1 MTRLEQRLI
10 LLGLLLGL
18 SLSALEIN
26 VVSTATPRIVEDLGG
41 LNHYSWVFTIYLL
54 TSTLTMPFW
63 GHAAD
68 HWGRKKLFLASM
80 SLFLMG
86 SFLCGL
92 SQTLGQLILFRA
104 IKGVGGGG
112 LIPLAFTILADIYDL
127 KNRTK
132 IQGAISSVW
141 GVASLIGPFIGG
153 ALADTLGWRWIFF
166 INLIPGGFAFY
177 FILHTLK
184 EPYQHR
190 GPWNLSLKSF
200 LSSFLFITAFLTT
213 LESLQYFYYREVTL
227 WALVT
232 VISFVIFLYYEKTEK
247 YPLIHPEL
255 FKRRMFL
262 MSCLTGFL
270 SSAVILGL
278 ASFGPLLFQIVLGYT
293 PTESGF
299 FLMPFTVAW
308 LLLSIVS
315 TQLLLKVHYRKLLF
329 MGFFTTGLGM
339 ALFCYFFYELTTA
352 KITLCMLVLGVG
364 LAFNYP
370 ITLLTTQY
378 DAPKNLVGFST
389 SALMWVRNMG
399 ATIATAIMGV
409 TLVTMYRHQ
418 VLQASTLDVKQEF
431 LRSLQENPQRIFG
444 TDIFGQIQANPI
456 LQDFMA
462 HSLFAVFSVM
472 FGATLL
478 ALFCAPFFPK
488 KNPIV
493 LNPSC
498 QNLTL

>member
-10 LLGLLLGL
+10 LFGVLCGL

-54 TSTLTMPFW
+54 TSTLAMPFW

-80 SLFLMG
+80 SLFLVG

-92 SQTLGQLILFRA
+92 SQSMGQLILFRA
-104 IKGVGGGG
+104 IKGLGGGG

-132 IQGAISSVW
+132 IQGYISSVW
-141 GVASLIGPFIGG
+141 GIASLIGPFIGG
-153 ALADTLGWRWIFF
+153 VLADTLGWRWIFF
-166 INLIPGGFAFY
+166 INLVPGGFALY
-177 FILHTLK
+177 FILHYLN

-213 LESLQYFYYREVTL
+213 LESIQQFHYTRALFL
-227 WALVT
+227 ALVT
-232 VISFVIFLYYEKTEK
+232 VISFSIFLYYEKTEK
-247 YPLIHPEL
+247 FPLIHPEL
-255 FKRRMFL
+255 FKRRLFL

-270 SSAVILGL
+270 SSAVVLGL
-278 ASFGPLLFQIVLGYT
+278 SSFGPLLFQIVLGYT

-315 TQLLLKVHYRKLLF
+315 TRLILKVHYRKLLF
-329 MGFFTTGLGM
+329 VGFFTTWLGM
-339 ALFCYFFYELTTA
+339 ALLCYFFYELTTL
-352 KITLCMLVLGVG
+352 KIILCMLVLGVG

-399 ATIATAIMGV
+399 ATIATAIMGM
-409 TLVTMYRHQ
+409 TLVTTYRNQ
-418 VLQASTLDVKQEF
+418 VIGASLQSGDQEF
-431 LRSLQENPQRIFG
+431 LRLLQENPNRIFG
-444 TDIFGQIQANPI
+444 ADIFGQIRNNPI
-456 LQDFMA
+456 LQNFMQ
-462 HSLFAVFSVM
+462 HSLFTVFIVM
-472 FGATLL
+472 FLATLL

-493 LNPSC
+493 LNESRGD
-498 QNLTL
+498 LVV